1 MAIKVSSTTVIDDS
15 RNIVNVIAFT
25 ASGNVA
31 AGNVNLADGILSR
44 PKILDYAMT
53 HNALGSVEGSATV
66 NLELGNYVSATAT
79 GPVTWTF
86 SNAPA
91 SPNAAGFVLE
101 LQNGGSFT
109 MTWPAGVRWPNG
121 TAPTL
126 TNENGI
132 DVLTFITDN
141 GGEVWRGMLSMK
153 DSKAAG

>member
-15 RNIVNVIAFT
+15 RNIVNVVAFT
-25 ASGNVA
+25 ATGNVA

-53 HNALGSVEGSATV
+53 HNALGNKEGSATV
-66 NLELGNYVSATAT
+66 NLELGNYVSATAS
-79 GPVTWTF
+79 GPIEWSFT
-86 SNAPA
+86 NPPA

-101 LQNGGSFT
+101 LQNGGSFVQA
-109 MTWPAGVRWPNG
+109 WPNSVRWPNG